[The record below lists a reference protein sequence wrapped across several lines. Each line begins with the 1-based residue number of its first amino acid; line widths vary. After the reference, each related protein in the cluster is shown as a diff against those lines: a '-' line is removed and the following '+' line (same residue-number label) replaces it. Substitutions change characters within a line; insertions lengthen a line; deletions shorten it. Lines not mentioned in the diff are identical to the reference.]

1 MTKVALL
8 GAGGK
13 MGVRLATNLQGSPY
27 EVLHVEVSEEGRKRL
42 RDATGFD
49 CVERDA
55 ALRDADVVLMA
66 VPDAL
71 IGKIAKTFI
80 ADVKPGCAII
90 MLDAAAPHAGELPE
104 RADVTYFVT
113 HPCHPPIFNDETDMQ
128 AKKDLSEASVATL
141 RKQLLKQIPL
151 SDRIVF
157 APANPKYTL
166 SVFTDVEC
174 GYCQKM
180 HSEIAEYNRQGIEIQ
195 YLAFPRM
202 GLGTPD
208 HKKMIAVWCA
218 ADRKQALTAAKSGKG
233 VPMKDCKNPVSMEY
247 DIGQRAGLTGTPM
260 IITADG
266 EQVPGYMPPKEL
278 RAYLDGLSQPAAK
291 TAANG

>member
-1 MTKVALL
+1 MKRFAAAALL
-8 GAGGK
+8 GAISLSACAQQAQAPAAGKPVAQPAASPAGTAPKAAPGSADARAIAAIRSLNQQVPIDKVGAAPMPGFREAIVGGK
-13 MGVRLATNLQGSPY
+13 TLFISDDGKYMIQGSLY
-27 EVLHVEVSEEGRKRL
+27 
-42 RDATGFD
+42 
-49 CVERDA
+49 
-55 ALRDADVVLMA
+55 
-66 VPDAL
+66 
-71 IGKIAKTFI
+71 
-80 ADVKPGCAII
+80 
-90 MLDAAAPHAGELPE
+90 
-104 RADVTYFVT
+104 
-113 HPCHPPIFNDETDMQ
+113 DMQ

-141 RKQLLKQIPL
+141 RKELLKQIPV

-260 IITADG
+260 IITAEG

-291 TAANG
+291 AANG

>member
-1 MTKVALL
+1 MKRFAAATLL
-8 GAGGK
+8 GAISLSACAQSQAPTPAAGK
-13 MGVRLATNLQGSPY
+13 PVTQP
-27 EVLHVEVSEEGRKRL
+27 
-42 RDATGFD
+42 
-49 CVERDA
+49 
-55 ALRDADVVLMA
+55 
-66 VPDAL
+66 
-71 IGKIAKTFI
+71 
-80 ADVKPGCAII
+80 
-90 MLDAAAPHAGELPE
+90 AAAPAGSAPKVAAGSADA
-104 RADVTYFVT
+104 RAIAAIRSLNQQV
-113 HPCHPPIFNDETDMQ
+113 PIDKIGAAPMPGFREAIVGGKTLFISDDGKYMIQGSLYDMQ

-141 RKQLLKQIPL
+141 RKELLKQIPQ

-202 GLGTPD
+202 GLGTQD

-260 IITADG
+260 IITAEG

-278 RAYLDGLSQPAAK
+278 RAYLDGLSKPVAK
-291 TAANG
+291 AAANG